1 MAKQIRR
8 YRQNKKAASGTAILA
23 CVLAVIVVIA
33 AALLVLTLTGRLDHL
48 LGKKPAETDPA
59 STDAAQSD
67 VPGTEAPGTDTEG
80 QGTEPATEPTDTKP
94 AETDPPV
101 TQAPETLPG
110 KDTFV
115 DLTIEDTQKG
125 LLVMIDG
132 DREYVFPDKS
142 NVTEIYGK
150 KNDCYGLINST
161 VTLNIEAIDALNRMM
176 EDFFNATVGKG
187 PEGRGISDVIVS
199 GAFRSFEDQEK
210 LFDQYGASST
220 FAPGHTD
227 YHSGYSFYLKAYN
240 ASAGTRELDKAGEAY
255 AWIAENAWKYG
266 FICRYPTAK
275 KATIGGLMDGT
286 GHYRYVGKA
295 HAAAMY
301 QNNWCLEEYLE
312 YVKDYTY
319 QSPLKVTD
327 GSGTKYEIF
336 YAACDLNATVRIPV
350 NDKVPYTISGN
361 NYDGF
366 VICYQR

>member
-33 AALLVLTLTGRLDHL
+33 AALLVLTLTGRLDRL
-48 LGKKPAETDPA
+48 LGKKPVETDP
-59 STDAAQSD
+59 
-67 VPGTEAPGTDTEG
+67 PGTEPPVTDVQDTDAPGTDPVV
-80 QGTEPATEPTDTKP
+80 TEPETEPVT
-94 AETDPPV
+94 EPV
-101 TQAPETLPG
+101 TEPPETLPG
-110 KDTFV
+110 KDTYV
-115 DLTIEDTQKG
+115 DLTFEDIPNG
-125 LLVMIDG
+125 ILVMIDA

-161 VTLNIEAIDALNRMM
+161 VTLNIEAIEALNRMM
-176 EDFFNATVGKG
+176 EDFYNATVGKG

-199 GAFRSFEDQEK
+199 GAYRSFEDQK
-210 LFDQYGASST
+210 ALFDQYGASST

-240 ASAGTRELDKAGEAY
+240 KEAGTRELDKAGEAY

-275 KATIGGLMDGT
+275 KAVIGGLMDGT

-336 YAACDLNATVRIPV
+336 YAACDLNSTVRIPV

>member
-33 AALLVLTLTGRLDHL
+33 AALLVLTLTGRLDKL
-48 LGKKPAETDPA
+48 FGKKPVETDP
-59 STDAAQSD
+59 
-67 VPGTEAPGTDTEG
+67 PGTEPPATEAQDTDAPGTDPVVTEPE
-80 QGTEPATEPTDTKP
+80 TEPATEP
-94 AETDPPV
+94 V
-101 TQAPETLPG
+101 TEPPETLPG
-110 KDTFV
+110 KDTYV
-115 DLTIEDTQKG
+115 DLTFEDIPNG
-125 LLVMIDG
+125 ILVLIDA

-199 GAFRSFEDQEK
+199 GAFRSFEDQET
-210 LFDQYGASST
+210 LFNQYGASST

-336 YAACDLNATVRIPV
+336 YAACDLNSTVRIPV